1 MNNREFI
8 FNFLNRYY
16 RVELKKFFDLILE
29 KNVFGSEIVEHLIA
43 VHSIDEEVC
52 KVLFT
57 EWALTNM
64 TLEDFENNWV
74 FKRPIPEIARY
85 EPKRMNRFLITFPEH
100 FNIPQW
106 VVFETSRPNMTIKS
120 KKILGFELFKK
131 LVWSDMIITMRDP
144 IGPSTSQSFMDL
156 IHTNFYEKKQIH
168 FLARQLQT
176 FLALASQHEHL
187 GHARLRHCDCC
198 AHVRHLA
205 CEPAAQ
211 ERIDCRP
218 DLATRIRHCRMG
230 GCIRRPQRSI
240 DHRHRACGG
249 TCGHGV
255 DLGPSTFVSSLP
267 AQHRPWRGFPLS
279 GDA

>member
-43 VHSIDEEVC
+43 VYSIDEEVC

-64 TLEDFENNWV
+64 TSEDFENNWV
-74 FKRPIPEIARY
+74 FKRPIPVLQFY

-120 KKILGFELFKK
+120 KKILGVELFKK

-156 IHTNFYEKKQIH
+156 IHKSLYEKKQIIKDK
-168 FLARQLQT
+168 FNLKLEMLDPT
-176 FLALASQHEHL
+176 GVVVEKWDFS
-187 GHARLRHCDCC
+187 DC
-198 AHVRHLA
+198 
-205 CEPAAQ
+205 EFK
-211 ERIDCRP
+211 
-218 DLATRIRHCRMG
+218 
-230 GCIRRPQRSI
+230 SI
-240 DHRHRACGG
+240 DFGELSYENDNCVKI
-249 TCGHGV
+249 TSV
-255 DLGPSTFVSSLP
+255 IKLGQVILEF
-267 AQHRPWRGFPLS
+267 
-279 GDA
+279 